1 MASLTPLLRNAS
13 SECAFQGE
21 PDIYG
26 FGIRLGIYL
35 QWTSVLIVRTF
46 KLRGRASLA
55 KSYVIFIFAIFVALL
70 FMTANATPSTEI
82 NKSSDDA
89 DKGPYAVEVMI
100 LAYII
105 FGGVYIVLLTGNDP
119 MPIQR
124 FDVDTV
130 TRLCRQFVF
139 WCVLTAASVYYIWF
153 WLDGIQGSGFL
164 KAPEGCGTYGFLFA
178 KVSLSNQSVKTFF
191 AFCSILVTIGWVWGF
206 AVYCLAVAPCNYP
219 VRNESRLARA
229 IRYLRRFNRS
239 LSQSEDLER
248 NARREKVQRIVKVL
262 VPYLRVF
269 SLVYSITGIELTLY
283 WNGVRGV
290 YDVNSTG
297 QLIPLTIGLCGL
309 VQTLYIPTLEWLMKK
324 FGNGWTRAEQIDLET
339 AST

>member
-1 MASLTPLLRNAS
+1 MAALTPSLRDS
-13 SECAFQGE
+13 SNKCAFQGE

-55 KSYVIFIFAIFVALL
+55 KSYVIFIFAIFIALL
-70 FMTANATPSTEI
+70 FMTANAAPSTGADR
-82 NKSSDDA
+82 SSEDA
-89 DKGPYAVEVMI
+89 PKGSYTVEVMI

-119 MPIQR
+119 MPIKS

-164 KAPEGCGTYGFLFA
+164 KPPEGCGTYGFLFA
-178 KVSLSNQSVKTFF
+178 KVSLYNQMGLGV
-191 AFCSILVTIGWVWGF
+191 CRV
-206 AVYCLAVAPCNYP
+206 
-219 VRNESRLARA
+219 
-229 IRYLRRFNRS
+229 
-239 LSQSEDLER
+239 LSGGSPLQLSHT
-248 NARREKVQRIVKVL
+248 QR
-262 VPYLRVF
+262 VP
-269 SLVYSITGIELTLY
+269 
-283 WNGVRGV
+283 
-290 YDVNSTG
+290 
-297 QLIPLTIGLCGL
+297 
-309 VQTLYIPTLEWLMKK
+309 
-324 FGNGWTRAEQIDLET
+324 
-339 AST
+339 AS

>member
-82 NKSSDDA
+82 NKSSDDEE
-89 DKGPYAVEVMI
+89 KGPYAVEVMI

-164 KAPEGCGTYGFLFA
+164 KAPEKCGTYGFLFA
-178 KVSLSNQSVKTFF
+178 KVSLSNQS
-191 AFCSILVTIGWVWGF
+191 
-206 AVYCLAVAPCNYP
+206 P
-219 VRNESRLARA
+219 
-229 IRYLRRFNRS
+229 
-239 LSQSEDLER
+239 SQSEDLER

>member
-1 MASLTPLLRNAS
+1 MAAFTPFRRNAP

-55 KSYVIFIFAIFVALL
+55 KSYVIFIFAFFVALL
-70 FMTANATPSTEI
+70 FMTANTAPSTEDAR
-82 NKSSDDA
+82 KS
-89 DKGPYAVEVMI
+89 PYAVEVII
-100 LAYII
+100 LAYIV

-119 MPIQR
+119 MPIQS

-153 WLDGIQGSGFL
+153 WLDGIQSSGFL
-164 KAPEGCGTYGFLFA
+164 ETPGGCGTYGFLFA
-178 KVSLSNQSVKTFF
+178 KVSLYDSSVKTFF
-191 AFCSILVTIGWVWGF
+191 AFCSIVVTIGWVWGF

-219 VRNESRLARA
+219 IRNESRLARA
-229 IRYLRRFNRS
+229 IRYLRKFNRTH
-239 LSQSEDLER
+239 SQSKEVER
-248 NARREKVQRIVKVL
+248 NARREKVQRYAML
-262 VPYLRVF
+262 C
-269 SLVYSITGIELTLY
+269 YSSY
-283 WNGVRGV
+283 WV
-290 YDVNSTG
+290 
-297 QLIPLTIGLCGL
+297 PLTRSKNCESLG
-309 VQTLYIPTLEWLMKK
+309 TIPESLFAGVFHHGNRVDPVLERRR
-324 FGNGWTRAEQIDLET
+324 GRI
-339 AST
+339 

>member
-1 MASLTPLLRNAS
+1 MAAS
-13 SECAFQGE
+13 APFPQDAGLCAFQGE

-55 KSYVIFIFAIFVALL
+55 KSYVIFIFAIYIALL
-70 FMTANATPSTEI
+70 FMTANTAPSTEADE
-82 NKSSDDA
+82 SSEDA
-89 DKGPYAVEVMI
+89 PKRPYAVEVMI

-130 TRLCRQFVF
+130 LRLCRQFVF

-153 WLDGIQGSGFL
+153 WLDGIQDGGFL
-164 KAPEGCGTYGFLFA
+164 PTPGECGTYGFIFA
-178 KVSLSNQSVKTFF
+178 KVSLYDSSVKNFL

-206 AVYCLAVAPCNYP
+206 AVYCLAVAPCNFP
-219 VRNESRLARA
+219 MRNESRLARA
-229 IRYLRRFNRS
+229 VKSLQRFNRTP
-239 LSQSEDLER
+239 SQSKDSKL
-248 NARREKVQRIVKVL
+248 NARREKVQR
-262 VPYLRVF
+262 
-269 SLVYSITGIELTLY
+269 
-283 WNGVRGV
+283 
-290 YDVNSTG
+290 
-297 QLIPLTIGLCGL
+297 
-309 VQTLYIPTLEWLMKK
+309 
-324 FGNGWTRAEQIDLET
+324 
-339 AST
+339 

>member
-1 MASLTPLLRNAS
+1 MASLTPFLRDAPN
-13 SECAFQGE
+13 ECAFQGE

-82 NKSSDDA
+82 NKSSEDTP
-89 DKGPYAVEVMI
+89 KGPYAVEVMI

-153 WLDGIQGSGFL
+153 WLDGINDRGFL
-164 KAPEGCGTYGFLFA
+164 ETPGGCGTYGFLFA
-178 KVSLSNQSVKTFF
+178 KVSLYNQSVKTFF
-191 AFCSILVTIGWVWGF
+191 AFL
-206 AVYCLAVAPCNYP
+206 
-219 VRNESRLARA
+219 
-229 IRYLRRFNRS
+229 
-239 LSQSEDLER
+239 
-248 NARREKVQRIVKVL
+248 
-262 VPYLRVF
+262 
-269 SLVYSITGIELTLY
+269 
-283 WNGVRGV
+283 
-290 YDVNSTG
+290 
-297 QLIPLTIGLCGL
+297 
-309 VQTLYIPTLEWLMKK
+309 QTLYVPTLELREAKIPPYSAAMLIKRLHEDQS
-324 FGNGWTRAEQIDLET
+324 RAPTTEADEPKPVRDCQATSSSNNQGGGYIRDY
-339 AST
+339 

>member
-1 MASLTPLLRNAS
+1 MATLTS
-13 SECAFQGE
+13 SRQDAPGQCAFQGE

-26 FGIRLGIYL
+26 FGIRLDIYL

-55 KSYVIFIFAIFVALL
+55 KSYVIFIFAIFIALL
-70 FMTANATPSTEI
+70 FMTANTTPSIE
-82 NKSSDDA
+82 DA
-89 DKGPYAVEVMI
+89 LKGPYAVEVMI

-119 MPIQR
+119 MPIQS

-153 WLDGIQGSGFL
+153 WLDRIQGSGSL
-164 KAPEGCGTYGFLFA
+164 ETPGGCATYGFLFA
-178 KVSLSNQSVKTFF
+178 KVSLYNQPVKTFF
-191 AFCSILVTIGWVWGF
+191 ASCSILVTIGWVWGF
-206 AVYCLAVAPCNYP
+206 AVYCLAIAPCNYP
-219 VRNESRLARA
+219 MRNESRLARS
-229 IRYLRRFNRS
+229 IRYLRKFNRTP
-239 LSQSEDLER
+239 SQSKDLER
-248 NARREKVQRIVKVL
+248 NTRREKVQRIVKVL
-262 VPYLRVF
+262 VPCLRVF

-283 WNGVRGV
+283 WNGVGGV

-309 VQTLYIPTLEWLMKK
+309 VQTLYVPTLEWFMKK

-339 AST
+339 GST